1 MMLVREEAMQDGC
14 KCVACRHNFPQEF
27 AHVQTTGSG
36 MAEGVGVDD
45 TVYAVRVHPG
55 TVDPDRHYV
64 VIDATKQTS
73 TADLLDTLCSKL
85 TLSRPEEYYLAE
97 VCQDSGQSCKER
109 RLDPGEYPVKVQLL
123 WPKVFVGQEQNAAT
137 FQTNYRFFLRGVN
150 ETPGSVPD
158 MSDMQSIDSFVSG
171 YFPQP
176 SASGDCHDLCKLPDL
191 NETTLLDNLSARF
204 RKGKIYTYVGSILIA
219 VNPFKFFPIY
229 NPKYVNLY
237 QNHRFGELPPH
248 IFAIADA
255 AFHTMLQ
262 EKQNQCIVISGESG
276 SGKTESTTL
285 LIHHLTALSQKGAA
299 SGVEQTLLGAGPV
312 LEAFGNAKTVV
323 NNNSSRFGKFI
334 QINYREN
341 GTVHGAIVEQYLLE
355 KSRVVSQATNERNYH
370 VFYYLLKGATDTERE
385 TLWLED
391 PKEYYYLNQSK
402 CYTQEGVDEA
412 YEFGRLKQS
421 MEMVGFSK
429 ETMKR
434 IFSVLSAVLH
444 IGNINFRKPTEQDY
458 VTIKNIATVKVVS
471 DLLKVRMETLMVA
484 LTKRRSVARGE
495 QFFVQYRM
503 AEAIA
508 TRDALAKGLY
518 CALFEWIVL
527 QVNYALLSRYEVKG
541 EHQGNSIGVLDIFGF
556 EDFQRN
562 SFEQFCINFANEH
575 LQYYFN
581 QHVFKLEQEE
591 YKREGI
597 AWKDIEFIDNTGCL
611 LLIEKRPTG
620 LMHILDDDCNFPAK
634 DTDGSNLLNKF
645 VKEHTGN
652 EYFQQ
657 VPIQEHAF
665 IIQHYAGK
673 VKYNIKDFR
682 EKNTDLMRNDIV
694 SVLKNSRLAFVGE
707 LVGKNPVAVFRWAIL
722 RAFFRSV
729 SAFRAAGT
737 NVQKDANGKSKK
749 RPPNLTLSVD
759 GRDES
764 VLSRT
769 TRGVSPLL
777 TSPLLLSPSSRLSLS
792 RLKPMLFE
800 ETYLKA
806 SKVVK
811 RNRSFRGAQV
821 QPSKSLRDLKS
832 VKKIAGRYSPNRR
845 KSKKHPPT
853 VCAQFQA
860 SLSKLMDTLNQA
872 NPFFVR
878 CIKSNSQKEPCRL
891 DEDLIM
897 RQLRYTG
904 MLETVRIRQS
914 GYNVRLKFEEFC
926 QKYKVLLP
934 KTMKPTA
941 KEIKGFLVAMALDDT
956 NYQIGQSKVFLRES
970 ERVKLQEAL
979 HAFVL
984 QRICRVQWWYRGILA
999 RRRYL
1004 EVRNSIIKLQAH
1016 CRGYLA
1022 RRRYVEQRRAAST
1035 IQASW
1040 RMTVEKRQYRKLKRG
1055 MVLLQCRTRGIIAR
1069 RRVQRIRSEK
1079 LEKEKPAAVK
1089 GRPRRGDEE
1098 GNEEE
1103 PSAAVRPRG
1112 RRTDDVHSAISDEG
1126 ILTTDDIEDDLFER
1140 NRTRT
1145 MESEESSGVHEGSLG
1160 SDELLL
1166 DDPATSSA
1174 TSAVTPSATSAPLA
1188 IPKPTGA
1195 PTSPG
1200 PDATSPGY
1208 LLSPSL
1214 INDENVVVGPPISP
1228 IPEVSPLKRNLQR
1241 PGRVKDLARAYMARA
1256 ASQERLSSQPG
1267 SRTSSRSSSL
1277 ERKVDGESLADDSE
1291 PKASRDTPQEDRQG
1305 VAKNSK
1311 NADFKDP
1318 SRIPTVPANVLISS
1332 SNIVTRTSSM
1342 QLVDQ
1347 LADLASVI
1355 DSLEETSFGGDD
1367 DDAEEVGDVA
1377 PHEGVKA
1384 GDTGVDTGRKALPG
1398 NQGVKLNVVDM
1409 EDIILEEGGDE
1420 DDLKMEERDKVL
1432 PIGSP
1437 PASPR
1442 GKGDDAPGR
1451 PSSVISDSSMTEEE
1465 LVVPGSPKSTSS
1477 DHEHSLPR
1485 TPDSPSAPTKNL
1497 FKRYKHNIRRRFRR
1511 SPSDQALLIEEQVPP
1526 DKTDKTDKTGTG
1538 TGTKSNV
1545 LNDKTNEKP
1554 SGRTSPHQ
1562 LKPPTGRKMSVASSP
1577 LPKRT
1582 RTQQGNINFQGM
1594 SQWRY
1599 PTNRLITDG
1608 QTLEQMNVFIQSKMN
1623 EMGQACSVVDHLFKK
1638 ALNQF
1643 RSNLISTYSIS
1654 LHEGN
1659 EVNLQY
1665 RDLMNNFENV
1675 LTHVAKQHED
1685 AHQMTFPLTLGINAF
1700 RGYLDEFMHQYKPI
1714 DNRKKAKDQRKK
1726 KEKKEEIFEHLGHK
1740 FVNIQFR
1747 IPTACEQCSNF
1758 LGLMEKGQVCQ
1769 VCKYT
1774 CHKKCCLKTTTPCRG
1789 LPQQFVKGRVIG
1801 ARLEDL
1807 VNDNVRIPPILER
1820 LITAIELNGL
1830 YTEGI
1835 YRKPGPAAK
1844 VKELKHLINTQP
1856 EAVDFGTYSV
1866 LVIAQ
1871 VLKSFFRDMPEP
1883 LLTYQLYEEFLRAT
1897 EIADNNEKLQSL
1909 QSSIE
1914 KLPVVNC
1921 DIFERLIFHL
1931 ARVTNHEDSNKMS
1944 ANNLAIVF
1952 APCILKTDKQVN
1964 AWESLQDVEKQAQ
1977 CLEII
1982 IREKAQKLKRT
1993 LHDITTLE
2001 RAYNSASMHLS
2012 DLRKSVVRIT
2022 EDASSESAEPA
2033 ADDTTP
2039 HSVETSEGSQELE
2052 SVLTE
2057 QIRTLER
2064 EKHDLTADLPTLNVG
2079 PVASEDDNYSTGDDL
2094 DTCSMD
2100 DLDSCVN
2107 EEAVTFDM
2115 PASPAKLNHLNK
2127 NRAPRQKKRP
2137 PARYSML
2144 LGPDEALP
2152 EGGQE
2157 EVAAPAPNQP
2167 AAQPATE
2174 QPEKIKKKR
2183 GSKEKKKKKGKY
2195 NKKTDAKL
2203 DDSTVE
2209 V

>member
-1 MMLVREEAMQDGC
+1 
-14 KCVACRHNFPQEF
+14 
-27 AHVQTTGSG
+27 
-36 MAEGVGVDD
+36 MAEGDGVDD

-55 TVDPDRHYV
+55 SVDPDRHYV
-64 VIDATKQTS
+64 VIQATKQTS
-73 TADLLDTLCSKL
+73 TTELLEALCCKLALSK
-85 TLSRPEEYYLAE
+85 PEEYCLSE

-109 RLDPGEYPVKVQLL
+109 RLGLVEFPVKVQLL
-123 WPKVFVGQEQNAAT
+123 WPKIVVDSKVGDSTDSGT
-137 FQTNYRFFLRGVN
+137 FQTNYRFFLRGIN
-150 ETPGSVPD
+150 ETPGALPD
-158 MSDMQSIDSFVSG
+158 MSDMKSIDSFVSG
-171 YFPQP
+171 YFLQP

-191 NETTLLDNLSARF
+191 NEKTLLDNLSARF

-219 VNPFKFFPIY
+219 LNPFKFFPIY

-285 LIHHLTALSQKGAA
+285 LIHHLTALSQKGYA

-355 KSRVVSQATNERNYH
+355 KSRIVSQAANERNYH
-370 VFYYLLKGATDTERE
+370 VFYYLLKGASDAEKQAF
-385 TLWLED
+385 WLD
-391 PKEYYYLNQSK
+391 KPQEYFYLNQSN
-402 CYTQEGVDEA
+402 CYSQEGVDES

-429 ETMKR
+429 ETVKR

-444 IGNINFRKPTEQDY
+444 IGNINFRKASEQDY
-458 VTIKNIATVKVVS
+458 VTVKNIATVKVVS
-471 DLLKVRMETLMVA
+471 DLLKVKTETLMLA
-484 LTKRRSVARGE
+484 LTKRKSVARGE

-508 TRDALAKGLY
+508 TRNALAKGLY

-527 QVNYALLSRYEVKG
+527 QVNYALLSKYEVKG

-620 LMHILDDDCNFPAK
+620 IMHILDDDCNFPAK

-645 VKEHTGN
+645 VKEHSCN

-682 EKNTDLMRNDIV
+682 EKNTDLMRIDIV

-729 SAFRAAGT
+729 SAFKIAGSSHS
-737 NVQKDANGKSKK
+737 KDATIRGKK
-749 RPPNLTLSVD
+749 RPPNLSLSID
-759 GRDES
+759 GKDEN
-764 VLSRT
+764 VLSLT

-777 TSPLLLSPSSRLSLS
+777 TSPMLFSPTSHLSLGT
-792 RLKPMLFE
+792 LKPNLLYRE
-800 ETYLKA
+800 NYLRA

-853 VCAQFQA
+853 VCAQFQS

-891 DEDLIM
+891 DEELIM

-926 QKYKVLLP
+926 HKYKVLLP
-934 KTMKPTA
+934 KQMKA
-941 KEIKGFLVAMALDDT
+941 SAREIKTFLVSMDLDAT
-956 NYQIGQSKVFLRES
+956 NYQIGKSKVFLRES

-979 HAFVL
+979 HAHVL
-984 QRICRVQWWYRGILA
+984 QRICKIQWWYRGLLA
-999 RRRYL
+999 RRRYR
-1004 EVRNSIIKLQAH
+1004 ETRESIIKLQANW
-1016 CRGYLA
+1016 RGYLD
-1022 RRRYVEQRRAAST
+1022 RRIYFEQRKAAIT
-1035 IQASW
+1035 IQALW
-1040 RMTVEKRQYRKLKRG
+1040 RMVLEQRQYQKLRRG
-1055 MVLLQCRTRGIIAR
+1055 ILLLQSRTRGMKAR
-1069 RRVQRIRSEK
+1069 KRCILLR
-1079 LEKEKPAAVK
+1079 KEQSVKPTPVK
-1089 GRPRRGDEE
+1089 TRLRRGDDDESSSQVK
-1098 GNEEE
+1098 NR
-1103 PSAAVRPRG
+1103 V

-1126 ILTTDDIEDDLFER
+1126 ILTTDDIEDDLYER
-1140 NRTRT
+1140 NRTTT

-1166 DDPATSSA
+1166 DE
-1174 TSAVTPSATSAPLA
+1174 
-1188 IPKPTGA
+1188 PT
-1195 PTSPG
+1195 TSPG
-1200 PDATSPGY
+1200 PSLTLTGGLHPSSTSLTSPTSPNA
-1208 LLSPSL
+1208 LLSPSF
-1214 INDENVVVGPPISP
+1214 NDGVNVEVGPPISP
-1228 IPEVSPLKRNLQR
+1228 IPDVSPLRR
-1241 PGRVKDLARAYMARA
+1241 SLARQTKVRDMARDYMARA
-1256 ASQERLSSQPG
+1256 TS
-1267 SRTSSRSSSL
+1267 SSRSSSQDRKSDRDSSS
-1277 ERKVDGESLADDSE
+1277 ERPNKQTSSDSSMESNTS
-1291 PKASRDTPQEDRQG
+1291 PNRTPQTVVNKLDIKALAIKKPMQG
-1305 VAKNSK
+1305 GNVV
-1311 NADFKDP
+1311 
-1318 SRIPTVPANVLISS
+1318 SRTE
-1332 SNIVTRTSSM
+1332 SM

-1347 LADLASVI
+1347 LADLQSVI
-1355 DSLEETSFGGDD
+1355 DSLEETPFGRDEEEEDTAGEEKATVKAAEVNGEELVVLATDDIILEED
-1367 DDAEEVGDVA
+1367 DDAEEM
-1377 PHEGVKA
+1377 
-1384 GDTGVDTGRKALPG
+1384 
-1398 NQGVKLNVVDM
+1398 Q
-1409 EDIILEEGGDE
+1409 
-1420 DDLKMEERDKVL
+1420 MEERDKVQ
-1432 PIGSP
+1432 PIRPSP
-1437 PASPR
+1437 PLSPK
-1442 GKGDDAPGR
+1442 GKVDFVVGR
-1451 PSSVISDSSMTEEE
+1451 PSSVISDSSATEDE
-1465 LVVPGSPKSTSS
+1465 VVPTSPRSPLLS
-1477 DHEHSLPR
+1477 DQDSSLPR
-1485 TPDSPSAPTKNL
+1485 TPESPSAPPKNL
-1497 FKRYKHNIRRRFRR
+1497 FKRYKHNFKFKRRFRR
-1511 SPSDQALLIEEQVPP
+1511 SPSDQTLLIEEQSSI
-1526 DKTDKTDKTGTG
+1526 
-1538 TGTKSNV
+1538 KSNSSSKSGV
-1545 LNDKTNEKP
+1545 LNDKTNEKQLTGERTPPQQQKPP
-1554 SGRTSPHQ
+1554 SGRKNSGT
-1562 LKPPTGRKMSVASSP
+1562 VNSP

-1582 RTQQGNINFQGM
+1582 RTNQGNINFQGM

-1599 PTNRLITDG
+1599 PTDQLINDA
-1608 QTLEQMNVFIQSKMN
+1608 QALEQMNVFIQSKVN
-1623 EMGQACSVVDHLFKK
+1623 EMGQTYSQVDVVFKK
-1638 ALNQF
+1638 ALKKF
-1643 RSNLISTYSIS
+1643 RENLISTYSVT
-1654 LHEGN
+1654 LHDGN
-1659 EVNLQY
+1659 AVNLQY
-1665 RDLMNNFENV
+1665 RHLMSNFEKV
-1675 LTHVAKQHED
+1675 LSIVAKQYEE
-1685 AHQMTFPLTLGINAF
+1685 ANNTTFPLTLGINAF
-1700 RGYLDEFMHQYKPI
+1700 RGFLDEFMHQYKPS
-1714 DNRKKAKDQRKK
+1714 DNRKKVKEPKRK
-1726 KEKKEEIFEHLGHK
+1726 KEKKEETFEHLGHK
-1740 FVNIQFR
+1740 FLSIQLG
-1747 IPTACEQCSNF
+1747 IHTACELCGNF
-1758 LGLMEKGQVCQ
+1758 LWLMEKGYVCQ

-1774 CHKKCCLKTTTPCRG
+1774 CHKKCCSKSVQICRG
-1789 LPQQFVKGRVIG
+1789 KPQGVKGMVIG

-1807 VNDNVRIPPILER
+1807 VNEEIRIPIVLER
-1820 LITAIELNGL
+1820 LITAVEVNGL

-1844 VKELKHLINTQP
+1844 VREIKHLINSEP
-1856 EAVDFGTYSV
+1856 DVDNIDFGSYSV

-1871 VLKSFFRDMPEP
+1871 VLKSFFREMPEP

-1897 EIADNNEKLQSL
+1897 EIVDKHEKLQSL

-1914 KLPVVNC
+1914 KLPLENY
-1921 DIFERLIFHL
+1921 DALERLIFHL
-1931 ARVTNHEDSNKMS
+1931 ARIAENENTNKMS
-1944 ANNLAIVF
+1944 ASNLAIVF
-1952 APCILKTDKQVN
+1952 APCILKSNKVGN

-1982 IREKAQKLKRT
+1982 IHEKMLKMKRA
-1993 LHDITTLE
+1993 LHDISTIE
-2001 RAYNSASMHLS
+2001 RAFNSASLHLTDIRNS
-2012 DLRKSVVRIT
+2012 LIKAPVDSSADSGHLPSTDSV
-2022 EDASSESAEPA
+2022 A
-2033 ADDTTP
+2033 AQ
-2039 HSVETSEGSQELE
+2039 SINSSEGSHELE
-2052 SVLTE
+2052 NALTE
-2057 QIRTLER
+2057 QMRTLER
-2064 EKHDLTADLPTLNVG
+2064 EKHDLTADLSTLNVC
-2079 PVASEDDNYSTGDDL
+2079 PIASEDDNLSADDL
-2094 DTCSMD
+2094 DASSVD
-2100 DLDSCVN
+2100 DLDSIVHQ
-2107 EEAVTFDM
+2107 ERVTFDT
-2115 PASPAKLNHLNK
+2115 PASPSKLSHLNK
-2127 NRAPRQKKRP
+2127 NRAPKQKKRP

-2144 LGPDEALP
+2144 LGQDEADAALASSSSPSSATP
-2152 EGGQE
+2152 EAQ
-2157 EVAAPAPNQP
+2157 APQ
-2167 AAQPATE
+2167 
-2174 QPEKIKKKR
+2174 EKIKKKR
-2183 GSKEKKKKKGKY
+2183 GSKEKKPKKKGKY

-2203 DDSTVE
+2203 DDSVVE

>member
-1 MMLVREEAMQDGC
+1 MDFD
-14 KCVACRHNFPQEF
+14 KCTQSKTFCCCCLQLCHV
-27 AHVQTTGSG
+27 VQTPGST
-36 MAEGVGVDD
+36 MADGVGVDD

-64 VIDATKQTS
+64 VIQATKQTS
-73 TADLLDTLCSKL
+73 TKDLLEALCCKL
-85 TLSRPEEYYLAE
+85 ALSEPEEYCLSE

-109 RLDPGEYPVKVQLL
+109 RLDLVECPVKVQLL
-123 WPKVFVGQEQNAAT
+123 WPKIVDSSGGDSTDSGT
-137 FQTNYRFFLRGVN
+137 FQTNYRFFLRGIN
-150 ETPGSVPD
+150 ETPGALPD
-158 MSDMQSIDSFVSG
+158 MSDMKSIDSFVSG

-191 NETTLLDNLSARF
+191 NEKTLLDNLSARF

-285 LIHHLTALSQKGAA
+285 LIHHLTALSQKGFA

-355 KSRVVSQATNERNYH
+355 KSRIVSQAAHERNYH
-370 VFYYLLKGATDTERE
+370 VFYYLLKGASDAEKQAF
-385 TLWLED
+385 WLD
-391 PKEYYYLNQSK
+391 KPQEYFYLNQSN
-402 CYTQEGVDEA
+402 CYTQEGVDES

-444 IGNINFRKPTEQDY
+444 IGNINFRKAGEQDY
-458 VTIKNIATVKVVS
+458 VTVKNIAMVKVVS
-471 DLLKVRMETLMVA
+471 DLLKVKTETLMLA
-484 LTKRRSVARGE
+484 LTKRKSVARGE

-508 TRDALAKGLY
+508 TRNALAKGLY

-620 LMHILDDDCNFPAK
+620 IMHILDDDCNFPAK

-645 VKEHTGN
+645 VKEHSGN

-682 EKNTDLMRNDIV
+682 EKNTDLMRIDIV

-729 SAFRAAGT
+729 SAFKLAGSSLS
-737 NVQKDANGKSKK
+737 KDASLKGKK
-749 RPPNLTLSVD
+749 RPPNLSLSVD
-759 GRDES
+759 GRDEN
-764 VLSRT
+764 VLSLT
-769 TRGVSPLL
+769 SRGVSPLL
-777 TSPLLLSPSSRLSLS
+777 TSPMLLSPTSRLSLGS
-792 RLKPMLFE
+792 KPSLLYQ
-800 ETYLKA
+800 ETYLRA

-853 VCAQFQA
+853 VCAQFQS

-891 DEDLIM
+891 DEELIM

-926 QKYKVLLP
+926 HKYKVLLP
-934 KTMKPTA
+934 KQMKA
-941 KEIKGFLVAMALDDT
+941 SAREIKTFLVSMDLDDT
-956 NYQIGQSKVFLRES
+956 NYQIGKSKVFLRES

-979 HAFVL
+979 HAHVL
-984 QRICRVQWWYRGILA
+984 QRICKIQWWYRGILA

-1004 EVRNSIIKLQAH
+1004 ETRESIIKLQAH
-1016 CRGYLA
+1016 WRGYLD
-1022 RRRYVEQRRAAST
+1022 RRIYDEQRKAAIV
-1035 IQASW
+1035 IQAFW
-1040 RMTVEKRQYRKLKRG
+1040 RMAIELRNYQKLKRG
-1055 MVLLQCRTRGIIAR
+1055 ILLLQSRTRGMRAR
-1069 RRVQRIRSEK
+1069 KRCILLR
-1079 LEKEKPAAVK
+1079 KEQSVKPAAVK
-1089 GRPRRGDEE
+1089 ARLRRDDEE
-1098 GNEEE
+1098 STSQGKN
-1103 PSAAVRPRG
+1103 RI

-1126 ILTTDDIEDDLFER
+1126 ILTTDDIEDDLYER
-1140 NRTRT
+1140 NRTTT

-1166 DDPATSSA
+1166 DEPTTSSG
-1174 TSAVTPSATSAPLA
+1174 PSHPPAL
-1188 IPKPTGA
+1188 GL
-1195 PTSPG
+1195 PTSPTI
-1200 PDATSPGY
+1200 PVPPSPSA
-1208 LLSPSL
+1208 LLSPSF
-1214 INDENVVVGPPISP
+1214 NDGVNVEVGPPISP
-1228 IPEVSPLKRNLQR
+1228 IPDVSPLRR
-1241 PGRVKDLARAYMARA
+1241 SLARQGKVRDMAREYMARA
-1256 ASQERLSSQPG
+1256 SSQDRFG
-1267 SRTSSRSSSL
+1267 SRSSSQDRKS
-1277 ERKVDGESLADDSE
+1277 ERDSSTERPSKQTLSSDSSVESNSSQNRTPKTVETKKLDSI
-1291 PKASRDTPQEDRQG
+1291 TPALKKPMLG
-1305 VAKNSK
+1305 GSVVS
-1311 NADFKDP
+1311 
-1318 SRIPTVPANVLISS
+1318 
-1332 SNIVTRTSSM
+1332 RTSSM
-1342 QLVDQ
+1342 QLTDQ
-1347 LADLASVI
+1347 LADLQTVI
-1355 DSLEETSFGGDD
+1355 DSLEETPFGRDD
-1367 DDAEEVGDVA
+1367 EEEEHVV
-1377 PHEGVKA
+1377 EEEKKEKTVKA
-1384 GDTGVDTGRKALPG
+1384 AEVNGGEVIVIATD
-1398 NQGVKLNVVDM
+1398 
-1409 EDIILEEGGDE
+1409 DIILEEDDAEELEME
-1420 DDLKMEERDKVL
+1420 DRDKVL
-1432 PIGSP
+1432 PIRPSP
-1437 PASPR
+1437 PLSPK
-1442 GKGDDAPGR
+1442 GKVDIVVGR
-1451 PSSVISDSSMTEEE
+1451 PSSIISDSSTTEDE
-1465 LVVPGSPKSTSS
+1465 VPPSSPRSPLLS
-1477 DHEHSLPR
+1477 DMDSNPR
-1485 TPDSPSAPTKNL
+1485 TPESPNAPTKNL
-1497 FKRYKHNIRRRFRR
+1497 FKRYKHNFKRRFRR
-1511 SPSDQALLIEEQVPP
+1511 SPSDQALLIEEQ
-1526 DKTDKTDKTGTG
+1526 GSI
-1538 TGTKSNV
+1538 KSTSSSKSAA

-1554 SGRTSPHQ
+1554 TPGGGRTSPQ
-1562 LKPPTGRKMSVASSP
+1562 QRKPPTGRKNSGTVNSP
-1577 LPKRT
+1577 VPKRT
-1582 RTQQGNINFQGM
+1582 RTNQGNINFHGM

-1599 PTNRLITDG
+1599 PTDKLISDA
-1608 QTLEQMNVFIQSKMN
+1608 QTLEQMNNFIQTKVD
-1623 EMGQACSVVDHLFKK
+1623 EMGQTYSQVDAVFKK
-1638 ALNQF
+1638 ALKKF
-1643 RSNLISTYSIS
+1643 KENLISTYSVT
-1654 LHEGN
+1654 LHDGN
-1659 EVNLQY
+1659 VNLQY
-1665 RDLMNNFENV
+1665 RHLMSNFEQV
-1675 LTHVAKQHED
+1675 LSIVAKQYED
-1685 AHQMTFPLTLGINAF
+1685 ANNTTFPLTLGINAF
-1700 RGYLDEFMHQYKPI
+1700 RGFLDEFMHQYKPS
-1714 DNRKKAKDQRKK
+1714 DNRKKVKEPKRK
-1726 KEKKEEIFEHLGHK
+1726 KEKKEEVFEHAGHK
-1740 FVNIQFR
+1740 FLSVQLG
-1747 IPTACEQCSNF
+1747 IPTACETCTNF
-1758 LGLMEKGQVCQ
+1758 LWLMEKGYVCQ

-1774 CHKKCCLKTTTPCRG
+1774 CHKKCCSKSIQVCRG
-1789 LPQQFVKGRVIG
+1789 KPHGVKGIVIG
-1801 ARLEDL
+1801 GRLEDL
-1807 VNDNVRIPPILER
+1807 VNEEMRIPVVLER
-1820 LITAIELNGL
+1820 LITTVEVNGL

-1844 VKELKHLINTQP
+1844 VKELKHLINS
-1856 EAVDFGTYSV
+1856 EEEVDNIDFNNYSV

-1897 EIADNNEKLQSL
+1897 EIVDKHEKLQSL

-1914 KLPVVNC
+1914 KLPLENH
-1921 DIFERLIFHL
+1921 DALERLIFHL
-1931 ARVTNHEDSNKMS
+1931 ARVAENENSNKMS
-1944 ANNLAIVF
+1944 ASNLAIVF
-1952 APCILKTDKQVN
+1952 APCILKSNKAGN

-1982 IREKAQKLKRT
+1982 IHEKMLKMKRA
-1993 LHDITTLE
+1993 LHDISTLE
-2001 RAYNSASMHLS
+2001 RAFNSASMHLT
-2012 DLRKSVVRIT
+2012 DLRNSLIKVTVDPSADSGHPPSTGSVGAESIN
-2022 EDASSESAEPA
+2022 SSEGG
-2033 ADDTTP
+2033 
-2039 HSVETSEGSQELE
+2039 HELE
-2052 SVLTE
+2052 NVLTE

-2064 EKHDLTADLPTLNVG
+2064 ENSLSWMQQWRDLTADLSTLNVG
-2079 PVASEDDNYSTGDDL
+2079 PIASEDDNFSADDL
-2094 DTCSMD
+2094 DASSVD
-2100 DLDSCVN
+2100 DLDSGIHHDRVS
-2107 EEAVTFDM
+2107 FDTA
-2115 PASPAKLNHLNK
+2115 ASPSKLSHLNK
-2127 NRAPRQKKRP
+2127 NRAPKQKKRP

-2144 LGPDEALP
+2144 LGQDEV
-2152 EGGQE
+2152 E
-2157 EVAAPAPNQP
+2157 AAPAPSSSAASESKEKQP
-2167 AAQPATE
+2167 EAPPPQ
-2174 QPEKIKKKR
+2174 EKIKKKR
-2183 GSKEKKKKKGKY
+2183 GSKEKKQKKKGKY

-2203 DDSTVE
+2203 DDSVVE